1 MRERE
6 ETERR
11 EKGEEDRGMPNR
23 EVLEGQPVGA
33 RFLGSHPLVTK
44 PCKSMN
50 EGWGG
55 DGCGAHS
62 QKKGIGER
70 KRERK
75 ETTHPSPPHIP

>member
-55 DGCGAHS
+55 DG
-62 QKKGIGER
+62 
-70 KRERK
+70 
-75 ETTHPSPPHIP
+75 